1 MVRCCEEATHL
12 SLPKHTKV
20 SLHDLEVIVQTL
32 THLQQLEVFVSFIY
46 IRGQPSMRGI
56 EGLLKVS
63 VSSVRELKL
72 RPFTSSGV
80 EHILKGIQGW
90 ANQGYPL
97 PSVISVFSAD
107 AVRSTSELFKF
118 WLASGSSS
126 KLPSFEIRLYDD
138 ETVPMKLYPPVLLRR
153 YKFGPAST
161 ISLIQLRSYG
171 IVDLYHDIFHFT
183 EYNHYGTVRYA
194 LTTERSTQLAIAK
207 KHIVYNTKSLHSV
220 SYIDLFY
227 LKVHSDHLKQ
237 LALLC
242 PNLQFNLNLIGNK
255 GNCLKDLEGL
265 RTIVHT
271 CQSLTSLNLFG
282 IRVSLVESCLSLWEL
297 LSTLKKLA
305 HLSIELCML
314 YDRDNAKKKK
324 LITIFAHCQNLQ
336 ALEIQCNQG
345 WKGCIECD
353 INGDFSF
360 SHFPSLQYCRM
371 DDFQYSAIP
380 YVVTNC
386 RQLKYLF
393 DYGINKIGLPS
404 FTNNCHLQAL

>member
-1 MVRCCEEATHL
+1 MVCCCEEATHL

-63 VSSVRELKL
+63 ASSVRELKL

-138 ETVPMKLYPPVLLRR
+138 ESVPMKLYPPVLLRR

-207 KHIVYNTKSLHSV
+207 KHIDYNTKSLHSV

-271 CQSLTSLNLFG
+271 CQSLISLNLFG

-324 LITIFAHCQNLQ
+324 LINCQNLQ
-336 ALEIQCNQG
+336 ALEI
-345 WKGCIECD
+345 
-353 INGDFSF
+353 
-360 SHFPSLQYCRM
+360 
-371 DDFQYSAIP
+371 
-380 YVVTNC
+380 
-386 RQLKYLF
+386 
-393 DYGINKIGLPS
+393 
-404 FTNNCHLQAL
+404 